1 MNELPR
7 KLLIVDDDKGLREQ
21 LRWAF
26 EDCEVFLAKDRKSA
40 LQEMGKNRPPV
51 ALLDLGLPP
60 DPDGPTEGLSS
71 LQEILSLSPETKVI
85 VMTGQSD
92 RAYAVE
98 AVAQGAYDFY
108 QKPVE
113 IDVLRLIVDRAYG
126 LYDLEEENR
135 RISSAVAPVTIP
147 GFITVNPELH
157 KMLEK
162 LRKFA
167 QAEVSV
173 LVLGESGT
181 GKELLAKGI
190 HALSPRAK
198 NDFVAINCAAI
209 PEQLLESEL
218 FGHEKGAFTGA
229 IKTTIGKVELADGG
243 TLFLDE
249 IGDLSAALQAKLLRF
264 LEERVIER
272 VGGRRQIPVDLRII
286 SATNK
291 NLASAMANGEFRED
305 LFFRLGESQ
314 FEIPPLRQ
322 RPDDILVIANHL
334 VQEFATQH
342 GRKING
348 LTTEA
353 LVAMSEYAWP
363 GNVRE
368 MQNRIKGAVIGASGN
383 KITREDLDLAPPS
396 KEPAVETLKEAR
408 DRAERQSVLNALATA
423 KGNLSEAARIL
434 KISRP
439 TLYDLMR
446 NHSLRP

>member
-1 MNELPR
+1 MNEVPR
-7 KLLIVDDDKGLREQ
+7 KLLIVDDDKGLQRQ

-26 EDCEVFLAKDRKSA
+26 EDREVFLAINRKSA
-40 LQEMGKNRPPV
+40 LREMGRNRPPV

-60 DPDGPTEGLSS
+60 DPDGPTEGLST
-71 LQEILSLSPETKVI
+71 LREILSLSPETKVI

-92 RAYAVE
+92 RAYAVQ

-113 IDVLRLIVDRAYG
+113 IDVLRLIVDRAYR

-135 RISSAVAPVTIP
+135 RIASTLAPATIP

-157 KMLEK
+157 KVLEK

-167 QAEVSV
+167 QAEVSI

-190 HALSPRAK
+190 HALSPRGA
-198 NDFVAINCAAI
+198 NDFIVINCAAI

-229 IKTTIGKVELADGG
+229 FKTTIGKVELADGG

-249 IGDLSAALQAKLLRF
+249 IGDLSAALQAKMLRF

-291 NLASAMANGEFRED
+291 NLASAMADGDFRED
-305 LFFRLGESQ
+305 LYFRLSEMQ
-314 FEIPPLRQ
+314 TEIPPLRQ
-322 RPDDILVIANHL
+322 RPDDIIVIANHL
-334 VQEFATQH
+334 VREFATQH

-348 LTTEA
+348 FTTEA

-383 KITREDLDLAPPS
+383 KLSREDLDLAPPS
-396 KEPAVETLKEAR
+396 QEPAVETLKEAR
-408 DRAERQSVLNALATA
+408 DRAERQSVLSALATA
-423 KGNLSEAARIL
+423 KGNISEAARIL
-434 KISRP
+434 NISRP

-446 NHSLRP
+446 NHGLKP